1 MNSTVPASVAE
12 VSPTPRTATSTSPSY
27 RERSPLQQEQDDR
40 IQRMADEIK
49 ERRRRERAQVAASTP
64 GPLSPSPTKPRDS
77 ESLPKP
83 SEEPVDVRAQS
94 IVSCSN
100 EPAVH
105 PAAEGTS
112 KPREASCPACTI
124 C

>member
-1 MNSTVPASVAE
+1 MCIRDSINAE
-12 VSPTPRTATSTSPSY
+12 Y
-27 RERSPLQQEQDDR
+27 GERSPLQQEQEDR

-49 ERRRRERAQVAASTP
+49 ERRRRERAQVAASSP
-64 GPLSPSPTKPRDS
+64 GPLSPSPTKPRTS

-83 SEEPVDVRAQS
+83 SEEPADVRAQS
-94 IVSCSN
+94 IVSGSN

-105 PAAEGTS
+105 PAAEGPA